1 MISSCCM
8 KNEVHSDHDADL
20 CNLFCSP
27 AIRTLGHSDNSAQMI
42 KVSSY
47 WRHMPAFLTV
57 QGDCSP
63 PADAPHCGKA
73 PSKLTALLHGSGP
86 MGRAAPPRPHTL
98 HPPAILLTALS
109 SALHPAQ
116 ASGDL
121 YDFGFLRLISD
132 PKPLRN
138 STLNLSRCCPLIII
152 VSVAC

>member
-1 MISSCCM
+1 M
-8 KNEVHSDHDADL
+8 KNEVHGDHDADL

-27 AIRTLGHSDNSAQMI
+27 GIGTLKYSGNSAQII
-42 KVSSY
+42 KVSSP

-63 PADAPHCGKA
+63 PADAPHCGKT

-98 HPPAILLTALS
+98 HPHAILLTALS

-116 ASGDL
+116 ASGEL
-121 YDFGFLRLISD
+121 YEFGFLRLMCD

-138 STLNLSRCCPLIII
+138 RSLNLSRCFSLIII